1 MLRSTKS
8 SFNPELMTPQS
19 YRLGHP
25 PPSPPHNHSAP
36 VTNFTLKERI
46 TRNRILLLKASPFFG
61 TLLLNAHWK
70 VDNDKIPTAATD
82 GQTLLINEHWMGALP
97 DDEFKSIL
105 LHEVLHMALEHPSR
119 LKDAWEIDPVT
130 ANLACDIVVN
140 GIIDDN
146 HMPLTKGAIRDN
158 KLKHLSAREIWQILR
173 QKQEKN
179 PNYIKQK
186 YGIDNKSVNI
196 CLVKSQDQGQGKG
209 EGEEEENKDGKG
221 DPQEGQD
228 GEGNPQD
235 SPATNWKD
243 VLNKAS
249 VIARMKQAGPTGAGL
264 NRIFKE
270 LLEPTI
276 NWRDILYKYVTQ
288 AKTDFADFDRR
299 FFWRGL
305 YLDDLGGEKIRV
317 IAFVDTSGSVDE
329 ELLGEFVSELRFAV
343 NSLPTVEG
351 ELWYFD
357 TKLYPQGDIMEING
371 TPKLQGGGG
380 TDFKPAMVHLAKAAE
395 EDSTCQTLG
404 IIFTDGYASMTN
416 WRDPETPLLWC
427 ICPGGIDDE
436 TVPIGEVVRI
446 LK

>member
-1 MLRSTKS
+1 MDKIS
-8 SFNPELMTPQS
+8 SFKSLPI
-19 YRLGHP
+19 GDK
-25 PPSPPHNHSAP
+25 
-36 VTNFTLKERI
+36 FTRSRI
-46 TRNRILLLKASPFFG
+46 MLLKSSPFFG

-70 VDNDKIPTAATD
+70 VDNDNIPTAATD
-82 GQTLLINEHWMGALP
+82 GQTLLINEHWMGELP
-97 DDEFKSIL
+97 ESEFQSIL
-105 LHEVLHMALEHPSR
+105 LHEVLHMALEHPKR
-119 LKDAWEIDPVT
+119 MGDVFELDPAT
-130 ANLACDIVVN
+130 ANVACDIVVN

-146 HMPLTKGAIRDN
+146 GMPLTKGAVRDN
-158 KLKHLSAREIWQILR
+158 KLKHLSVREIYNILR
-173 QKQEKN
+173 QKQQKN
-179 PNYIKQK
+179 PNYMKQK
-186 YGIDNKSVNI
+186 YGIDNSSINI
-196 CLVKSQDQGQGKG
+196 CLVKGDGNSGDGDQENNQQGGQG
-209 EGEEEENKDGKG
+209 D
-221 DPQEGQD
+221 QD
-228 GEGNPQD
+228 GQSSQNQSNQGT
-235 SPATNWKD
+235 TNWKD
-243 VLNKAS
+243 VINKAS
-249 VIARMKQAGPTGAGL
+249 TIARMKKAGPVGAGIS
-264 NRIFKE
+264 RIFKE

-317 IAFVDTSGSVDE
+317 IAYVDTSGSVDE

-380 TDFKPAMVHLAKAAE
+380 TDFKPAMDHLTKAAE

-404 IIFTDGYASMTN
+404 IMFTDGYASMSN
-416 WRDPETPLLWC
+416 WKDPETPLLWC
-427 ICPGGIDDE
+427 ICPGGVNDSDI
-436 TVPIGEVVRI
+436 PIGEVVRI

>member
-1 MLRSTKS
+1 
-8 SFNPELMTPQS
+8 MTQ
-19 YRLGHP
+19 
-25 PPSPPHNHSAP
+25 
-36 VTNFTLKERI
+36 FTIQERI
-46 TRNRILLLKASPFFG
+46 TRNRIHLLRESPFFG

-70 VDNDKIPTAATD
+70 VDNDSIPTAATD

-97 DDEFKSIL
+97 DSEFKSIL
-105 LHEVLHMALEHPSR
+105 LHEVLHMALEHTGR
-119 LKDAWEIDPVT
+119 MKDVFETDAVT

-140 GIIDDN
+140 GIIEDN

-158 KLKHLSAREIWQILR
+158 KLKHLSAREIYNLLR
-173 QKQEKN
+173 QKQQKN
-179 PNYIKQK
+179 PDYIKQK
-186 YGIDNKSVNI
+186 YGIDNKEINI
-196 CLVKSQDQGQGKG
+196 CLVKGDQQG
-209 EGEEEENKDGKG
+209 EGEGDQDG
-221 DPQEGQD
+221 QGQD
-228 GEGNPQD
+228 GEGNGDGKPQD
-235 SPATNWKD
+235 GDGSPKDGQGNTPQTNWKD
-243 VLNKAS
+243 VMNKAS
-249 VIARMKQAGPTGAGL
+249 TIARMKQAGPIGAGL
-264 NRIFKE
+264 SRIFKE

-288 AKTDFADFDRR
+288 AKTDFQDFDRR

-380 TDFKPAMVHLAKAAE
+380 TDFKPAMVHLARCAE

-404 IIFTDGYASMTN
+404 IMFTDGYASMTN
-416 WRDPETPLLWC
+416 WKDPETPLLWC
-427 ICPGGIDDE
+427 ICPGGVTDD
-436 TVPIGEVVRI
+436 TIPMGEIVRI